1 MRRVVLVIAL
11 ATTGVLFTVSP
22 VSATERSAANLTS
35 VVADV
40 ADENNTAVYE
50 PGGDGASA
58 DPNCNEIYGGEENT
72 NTLWLAGQ
80 VCYVPS
86 AERIYVYDAWK
97 DGYAVSAQWE
107 NYLRDPN
114 GNWVLYRRGHC
125 TNSLGFGNWGYCQKN
140 FYQDDTY
147 PNAVG
152 GQGSGLRI
160 YACLANVVCNGTE
173 TWVRNDPS
181 LG

>member
-22 VSATERSAANLTS
+22 VSATQRSAVNRTS
-35 VVADV
+35 VVEDV

-50 PGGDGASA
+50 PGGDGVSA
-58 DPNCNEIYGGEENT
+58 GATCNEITTGGPTAE
-72 NTLWLAGQ
+72 WLAGQ
-80 VCYVPS
+80 ACYVPS
-86 AERIYVYDAWK
+86 VERIYVYDAWK
-97 DGYAVSAQWE
+97 DGHGVSAQWE

-114 GNWVLYRRGHC
+114 GNWVLYRRGYC
-125 TNSLGFGNWGYCQKN
+125 TNSLGEGNWGYCQKN

-152 GQGSGLRI
+152 GQGSGLRV
-160 YACLANVVCNGTE
+160 YACINNVVCNGTE